1 MLNYFYL
8 NKKIQSII
16 CQIFTNDNTTNNNI
30 RINYPLFDN
39 YLGPGYPYDQVF
51 SFGYSSDSVTG
62 DLQGFR
68 K

>member
-1 MLNYFYL
+1 M
-8 NKKIQSII
+8 
-16 CQIFTNDNTTNNNI
+16 
-30 RINYPLFDN
+30 YPLFDN

-51 SFGYSSDSVTG
+51 SFAYASDSVTG